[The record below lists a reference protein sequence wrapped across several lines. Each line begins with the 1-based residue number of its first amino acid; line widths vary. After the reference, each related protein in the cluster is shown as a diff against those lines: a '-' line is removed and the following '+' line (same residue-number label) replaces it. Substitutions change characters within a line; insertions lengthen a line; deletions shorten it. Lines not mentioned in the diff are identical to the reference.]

1 MSEEHL
7 EQPPATA
14 ASADSPAPSDAL
26 ASAEQASEGSS
37 ASPRWRRRSRI
48 LWREW
53 IKPLLIIGFVM
64 FSFRSAVA
72 DWNDV
77 PTGSMKP
84 TILEGDRIF
93 INKLAYDLKFPFT
106 RWRLANW
113 KDPEW
118 GDVVVLLSPEDG
130 KRLVKRVVGLP
141 GDVIEFHN
149 DMYLWRNGEPVKLS
163 EPDWPIPDGSLDQ
176 EYPSARVLN
185 EHAEGRDHPV
195 MLHIGGRLRPGEL
208 PPPGCRGDDEV
219 DQQTARRQRWRRNT
233 WVCRLGDNEFFVMGD
248 NRNNSRDSRYFG
260 PVDRSLI
267 LGQATA
273 VALSF
278 DRNNYFKPRLERFF
292 SDLP

>member
-1 MSEEHL
+1 M
-7 EQPPATA
+7 
-14 ASADSPAPSDAL
+14 
-26 ASAEQASEGSS
+26 
-37 ASPRWRRRSRI
+37 I
-48 LWREW
+48 WREW

-141 GDVIEFHN
+141 GDTIEFRN
-149 DMYLWRNGEPVKLS
+149 DMYLWRNGKPAALS
-163 EPDWPIPDGSLDQ
+163 EPKPPFANDPQDHP
-176 EYPSARVLN
+176 AVRVLS
-185 EHAEGRDHPV
+185 EHAEGKEHPV
-195 MLHIGGRLRPGEL
+195 MLILGSRLRPGEL
-208 PPPGCRGDDEV
+208 PVGCREDGDE
-219 DQQTARRQRWRRNT
+219 QLTQRQRRRRRNA
-233 WVCRLGDNEFFVMGD
+233 WICRLDENEFFVMGD

-260 PVDRSLI
+260 PVERSLI

-278 DRNNYFKPRLERFF
+278 DRNNYFKPRFDRFF

>member
-1 MSEEHL
+1 MTEEHEGTL
-7 EQPPATA
+7 KSSA
-14 ASADSPAPSDAL
+14 ASADSATKTDPE
-26 ASAEQASEGSS
+26 ASKDSEKDD
-37 ASPRWRRRSRI
+37 SPRWRRRGHV

-141 GDVIEFHN
+141 GDTIEFRN
-149 DMYLWRNGEPVKLS
+149 DMYLWRNGEPATLT
-163 EPDWPIPDGSLDQ
+163 EPRPPFADDSLDH
-176 EYPSARVLN
+176 PAVRVLN
-185 EHAEGRDHPV
+185 EHAEGKDHPV
-195 MLHIGGRLRPGEL
+195 MLVLGSRLRPGEI
-208 PPPGCRGDDEV
+208 PPGCGSDDAEE
-219 DQQTARRQRWRRNT
+219 AEPRRRRRRNT
-233 WVCRLGDNEFFVMGD
+233 WVCELGDNEFFVMGD

-260 PVDRSLI
+260 PVDRSMI

-278 DRNNYFKPRLERFF
+278 DRENYFKPRLDRFF

>member
-1 MSEEHL
+1 MSD
-7 EQPPATA
+7 EQVSEQIQPEKQAPETPDGESA
-14 ASADSPAPSDAL
+14 AGEDK
-26 ASAEQASEGSS
+26 
-37 ASPRWRRRSRI
+37 PRNWQTRGNV

-53 IKPLLIIGFVM
+53 VKPLLIIGLVM

-106 RWRLANW
+106 RFRLAQW
-113 KDPEW
+113 DDPAW

-141 GDVIEFHN
+141 GDVIEFRN
-149 DMYLWRNGEPVKLS
+149 DMYLYRNGKAAALS
-163 EPDWPIPDGSLDQ
+163 EPQVSPDPRSFDH
-176 EYPSARVLN
+176 PAVRVLS

-195 MLHIGGRLRPGEL
+195 MLIIGSRLRPGQV
-208 PPPGCRGDDEV
+208 PIGC
-219 DQQTARRQRWRRNT
+219 
-233 WVCRLGDNEFFVMGD
+233 LGKDGKPRKRSRASSWSCWLDDNEFFVMGD
-248 NRNNSRDSRYFG
+248 NRNNSRDSRIFG
-260 PVDRSLI
+260 PVDRSMI

-278 DRNNYFKPRLERFF
+278 DRENYYKPRLDRFF
-292 SDLP
+292 SNLP

>member
-1 MSEEHL
+1 MSDQHSGEN
-7 EQPPATA
+7 
-14 ASADSPAPSDAL
+14 SDKKAE
-26 ASAEQASEGSS
+26 EQASPEGASS
-37 ASPRWRRRSRI
+37 EGTRGPRWKHHGRM
-48 LWREW
+48 LWGEW

-106 RWRLANW
+106 RFRLAQW
-113 KDPEW
+113 DDPEW

-141 GDVIEFHN
+141 GDVLEIRGNRLF
-149 DMYLWRNGEPVKLS
+149 RNGEPATYTMLDPHTVDQIDPEDQPAFLFLS
-163 EPDWPIPDGSLDQ
+163 EDL
-176 EYPSARVLN
+176 
-185 EHAEGRDHPV
+185 EGREHPI
-195 MLHIGGRLRPGEL
+195 MMRTGGMFRPGGHVLQPDEV
-208 PPPGCRGDDEV
+208 PPGCFGEDETR
-219 DQQTARRQRWRRNT
+219 DARPAPPGP
-233 WVCRLGDNEFFVMGD
+233 WVCRVAPEHYFLMGD

-260 PVDRSLI
+260 PVHRSSI
-267 LGQATA
+267 LGEATA

-278 DRNNYFKPRLERFF
+278 DRERFYKPRWDRFF